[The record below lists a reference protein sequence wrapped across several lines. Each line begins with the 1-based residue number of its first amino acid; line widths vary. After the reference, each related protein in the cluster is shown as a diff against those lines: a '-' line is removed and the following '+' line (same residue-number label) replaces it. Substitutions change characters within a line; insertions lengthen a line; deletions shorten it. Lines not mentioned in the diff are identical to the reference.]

1 MGERRGLGSKWLNDD
16 AKIFISP
23 IKPRGGS
30 LCGRLDRSKSG
41 RPIPCS
47 LLAMKLRASRGQR
60 DQGDLTL
67 LLEECQIETVEG
79 AIALFEEYYP
89 EDPLPDQAEV
99 MIRFS
104 LRQRSTS
111 GDGSV

>member
-1 MGERRGLGSKWLNDD
+1 MRTIGSIEIWTAD
-16 AKIFISP
+16 
-23 IKPRGGS
+23 PR
-30 LCGRLDRSKSG
+30 
-41 RPIPCS
+41 S

-67 LLEECQIETVEG
+67 LLEACQIETVEG
-79 AIALFEEYYP
+79 ATALFREYYP

-111 GDGSV
+111 GDGTV

>member
-1 MGERRGLGSKWLNDD
+1 M
-16 AKIFISP
+16 
-23 IKPRGGS
+23 
-30 LCGRLDRSKSG
+30 
-41 RPIPCS
+41 
-47 LLAMKLRASRGQR
+47 
-60 DQGDLTL
+60 